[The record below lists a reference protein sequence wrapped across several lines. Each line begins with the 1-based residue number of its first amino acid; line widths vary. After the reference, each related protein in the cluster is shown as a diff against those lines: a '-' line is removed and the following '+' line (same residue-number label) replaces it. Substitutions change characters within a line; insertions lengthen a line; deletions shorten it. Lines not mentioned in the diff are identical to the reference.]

1 MTDLAIETSPQTY
14 ARIGGLLYLIIIVA
28 GGFAELFVRSNLIVP
43 GNATA
48 TAHNIMASERLWR
61 LGFAATLVMLVCA
74 VAVLLILYVLLR
86 PVGRNTA
93 LLAVFFNLVS
103 ISIEGI
109 NDLLHL
115 AAVLILSGADYL
127 KAFEPGQ
134 LHALALLSL
143 KLFDNGYGI
152 SLVFFGFF
160 CICTGYLIFKS
171 TFLPRVLGV
180 LMAIAGLCYLTNSFV
195 LFLAPRLAHQFFYIL
210 MPAGIAELLLTL
222 WLLVKGV
229 NVQRWKEQAAAAVS
243 TT

>member
-1 MTDLAIETSPQTY
+1 MTPGAIETSPQTY
-14 ARIGGLLYLIIIVA
+14 ARIAGLLYLIIIVA
-28 GGFAELFVRSNLIVP
+28 GSFAELFVRSKLIVP
-43 GNATA
+43 RDAAATA
-48 TAHNIMASERLWR
+48 GNIMASEPLWR
-61 LGFAATLVMLVCA
+61 IGFAATLVMLLCA

-86 PVGRNTA
+86 PVNRNIA

-103 ISIEGI
+103 ISIEGM

-127 KAFEPGQ
+127 KAFAPGQ
-134 LHALALLSL
+134 LNALALLSL

-160 CICTGYLIFKS
+160 CILTGYLIFKS

-195 LFLAPRLAHQFFYIL
+195 LFLAPALAHRFFYIL
-210 MPAGIAELLLTL
+210 FPAGVAELLLTL

-229 NVQRWKEQAAAAVS
+229 NVQRWKEADALS
-243 TT
+243 RPR